1 MQAARPECRLPGA
14 PKRFEIVMM
23 GGRSG
28 SLGNRRPKEGV
39 GTSLSL
45 LSAFGVSNWTGPA
58 IKLFRPTR
66 SRVAK
71 TRLELLVRVIMV

>member
-1 MQAARPECRLPGA
+1 MRTFKLEPQPG
-14 PKRFEIVMM
+14 KLDR
-23 GGRSG
+23 
-28 SLGNRRPKEGV
+28 
-39 GTSLSL
+39 
-45 LSAFGVSNWTGPA
+45 TGFQSSS